1 MVTFFKKKFNFPV
14 ITLISSNIS
23 DIFKLTRRT
32 INHEYLNLCLMF
44 DACCLQLVHN
54 ISQFCHNTSWCSL
67 SFPEVLIVEF
77 SSHRLN
83 LKINRIILTSS
94 MSKLHFRWS
103 RNKPYLLFYSF
114 NFWSKLLA
122 SSTGPSSRK
131 LRSEWRLSS
140 EGMFCTSIWLE
151 YESRKIFFEDCTL
164 LLMKENSCFKKA
176 ALILL
181 RPITVF
187 LLISV
192 SFIAFDPDI
201 YSFASN
207 TTIDSYI
214 GNTCCPSELC
224 ICSSPSFLHA
234 RDQLPTMMRPA
245 LWLDKIGWLLT
256 PLLTWLLAFWSFSRN
271 SPLFSV
277 FRRKDIRIIDRNCY
291 NVTKVNK
298 PRNEAQKKNP

>member
-1 MVTFFKKKFNFPV
+1 
-14 ITLISSNIS
+14 
-23 DIFKLTRRT
+23 
-32 INHEYLNLCLMF
+32 MF

-67 SFPEVLIVEF
+67 SFPEVLIVDF

-164 LLMKENSCFKKA
+164 LLIKENSCFKKGSIDTSA
-176 ALILL
+176 SDNRLL
-181 RPITVF
+181 THFCVIYCIWSRHLQLRLKYYYWFIYWKYLLSIRIVYLQFSFLFTCQRPIAYHDATSTLVRQNRLTADTTLDLTSCLLKFFQKFSPVF
-187 LLISV
+187 CISEKG
-192 SFIAFDPDI
+192 
-201 YSFASN
+201 Y
-207 TTIDSYI
+207 
-214 GNTCCPSELC
+214 
-224 ICSSPSFLHA
+224 
-234 RDQLPTMMRPA
+234 
-245 LWLDKIGWLLT
+245 
-256 PLLTWLLAFWSFSRN
+256 
-271 SPLFSV
+271 
-277 FRRKDIRIIDRNCY
+277 
-291 NVTKVNK
+291 
-298 PRNEAQKKNP
+298 